1 MCKHALCQNLSEL
14 YAFLIEAVHIPQE
27 ALEHNLVLKVCQKC
41 SERLWVYLL
50 TDDDA
55 GWTSALEILVAV
67 LIGFAACECH
77 DLSCDICA
85 ELLLAC
91 AVLDHNICADL
102 AVLKAD
108 KLKRYDVCALMQQ
121 LVERM
126 LSVRARL
133 AEDHRSCRVVYRLT
147 ETVHRLTV
155 GLHIKLL

>member
-41 SERLWVYLL
+41 SERLRVHLL
-50 TDDDA
+50 TNDDA
-55 GWTSALEILVAV
+55 GWTSTLEILVAV
-67 LIGFAACECH
+67 LVGFAACECH

-155 GLHIKLL
+155 GLHVKLL

>member
-1 MCKHALCQNLSEL
+1 MCKHALCQNLSKL
-14 YAFLIEAVHIPQE
+14 YAFLVKAVHIPQE
-27 ALEHNLVLKVCQKC
+27 ALEHDLVLKVCQKC

-108 KLKRYDVCALMQQ
+108 TLKRYDVC
-121 LVERM
+121 
-126 LSVRARL
+126 S
-133 AEDHRSCRVVYRLT
+133 SW
-147 ETVHRLTV
+147 
-155 GLHIKLL
+155 

>member
-1 MCKHALCQNLSEL
+1 MCKHALCQNLSKL

-67 LIGFAACECH
+67 LIGFAACECD

-91 AVLDHNICADL
+91 AVLDDYICVKLVVLEADELEWHNICS
-102 AVLKAD
+102 
-108 KLKRYDVCALMQQ
+108 LMKE
-121 LVERM
+121 LIE
-126 LSVRARL
+126 
-133 AEDHRSCRVVYRLT
+133 
-147 ETVHRLTV
+147 
-155 GLHIKLL
+155 